1 MRVLYIADDGTEFD
15 DQWDCEDYEWIQN
28 HQRLKEIVFLDEDGK
43 TLENP
48 MSENTY
54 INAETIVVPTDEAAK
69 ELRELGEYCGWFY
82 DSIISAG
89 TWVFNEAPYNTY
101 NTQYLLKS

>member
-15 DQWDCEDYEWIQN
+15 NEWDCGDYEWRQN
-28 HQRLKEIVFLDEDGK
+28 HKALNSIIFLDENNNVLND
-43 TLENP
+43 P
-48 MSENTY
+48 MSDETY
-54 INAETIVVPTDEAAK
+54 NNAETIVVPTDEAAK

-82 DSIISAG
+82 DSITSAG
-89 TWVFNEAPYNTY
+89 TWVFNKDPY

>member
-15 DQWDCEDYEWIQN
+15 DEWDCEEYEWIQN
-28 HQRLKEIVFLDEDGK
+28 HQGLKEIVFLDQDGK
-43 TLENP
+43 VLEDP

-54 INAETIVVPTDEAAK
+54 INAETIIVPTDEAAK
-69 ELRELGEYCGWFY
+69 ELRELGEYAGWFY

-89 TWVFNEAPYNTY
+89 TWVFNKDPY

>member
-15 DQWDCEDYEWIQN
+15 NEWDCGDYEWRQN
-28 HQRLKEIVFLDEDGK
+28 HKALNSIIFLDENNNVLND
-43 TLENP
+43 P
-48 MSENTY
+48 MSDETY
-54 INAETIVVPTDEAAK
+54 NNAETIVVPTDEAAK

-89 TWVFNEAPYNTY
+89 TWVFNKDPYNG
-101 NTQYLLKS
+101 QYLLKS